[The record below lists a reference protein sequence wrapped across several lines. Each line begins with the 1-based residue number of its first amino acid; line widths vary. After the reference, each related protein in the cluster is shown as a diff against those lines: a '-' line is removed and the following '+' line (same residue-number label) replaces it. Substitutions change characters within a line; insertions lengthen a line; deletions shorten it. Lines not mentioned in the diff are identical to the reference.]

1 MGNLMGLLWRDGHA
15 GYEINLSPLV
25 DEGKASERGQ
35 EQPKGSPQNSQE
47 LQDGEL
53 HLQLCLVVERCSDAI
68 QLVQQYEG
76 CSALIRQQSMSAP
89 EDTEL
94 QSAVTKALLPNI
106 QKIKT
111 FFDLARDVEQLTPA
125 LLRRLA
131 GLGSIVEAP
140 LLACMLTEL
149 LQAVLEW
156 DQLKMMRP
164 QIQNDFATYR
174 RYFSRLKREQEA
186 GLLSELPVADTDAN
200 VISMFIAEAI
210 ALKPFSVTARSFPT
224 SANVPSLRT
233 THCST
238 AVPQCNRYVV
248 ASRSLL
254 MYLLYV
260 RLLFFGHVFCTWA
273 GLVCVQNV
281 PMMVMLSKVTAKT
294 AEEVPRV
301 QNIIAIVANMCCG
314 MVHRRAYTNDATSRK
329 LLMAMTSAAVLYDR
343 ITDSGVFVRR
353 SHIGVSK
360 CIKVLNKHGGAT
372 GEQLRATLRY
382 STMHY
387 NSDTTPKNIRN
398 ALAR

>member
-15 GYEINLSPLV
+15 GYEINLPPLV
-25 DEGKASERGQ
+25 DERKAGSERGQ
-35 EQPKGSPQNSQE
+35 QQPKGSPKSGQE
-47 LQDGEL
+47 RQDGEL
-53 HLQLCLVVERCSDAI
+53 YLQLCLVVERCSDAI

-94 QSAVTKALLPNI
+94 QSAATKALLPNI
-106 QKIKT
+106 KKIKT

-200 VISMFIAEAI
+200 AISMFIAE
-210 ALKPFSVTARSFPT
+210 
-224 SANVPSLRT
+224 
-233 THCST
+233 
-238 AVPQCNRYVV
+238 
-248 ASRSLL
+248 
-254 MYLLYV
+254 
-260 RLLFFGHVFCTWA
+260 
-273 GLVCVQNV
+273 NV

-301 QNIIAIVANMCCG
+301 QNTIAIVANMCCG
-314 MVHRRAYTNDATSRK
+314 MVHRRAYTSDATSRK

-387 NSDTTPKNIRN
+387 NSDTTPKNIRD

>member
-1 MGNLMGLLWRDGHA
+1 MVN
-15 GYEINLSPLV
+15 
-25 DEGKASERGQ
+25 
-35 EQPKGSPQNSQE
+35 
-47 LQDGEL
+47 
-53 HLQLCLVVERCSDAI
+53 CLVKVYFVCGPINCVSSQMLSNTRAYIAAALIMLPLNFKLLHAARSLLMYIYVMPVADWARWPFFLFCSVMNAVRLLLQRCSDAI

-76 CSALIRQQSMSAP
+76 CGALIRQSMSAP

-94 QSAVTKALLPNI
+94 QSAATKALLPNI
-106 QKIKT
+106 KKIKT

-200 VISMFIAEAI
+200 AISMFIAE
-210 ALKPFSVTARSFPT
+210 
-224 SANVPSLRT
+224 
-233 THCST
+233 
-238 AVPQCNRYVV
+238 
-248 ASRSLL
+248 
-254 MYLLYV
+254 
-260 RLLFFGHVFCTWA
+260 
-273 GLVCVQNV
+273 NV

-301 QNIIAIVANMCCG
+301 QNTIAIVANMCCG
-314 MVHRRAYTNDATSRK
+314 MVHRRAYTSDATSRK

-387 NSDTTPKNIRN
+387 NSDTTPKNIRD